1 MKIEINRWNQILIE
15 DEICEVLKEFDVLH
29 CGWEQDSKGY
39 IVKRPRKKKLVII
52 LTDHGKPYE
61 ATCEDL
67 FNKVEE
73 YKQAINA
80 TENAMHWVLHSGG
93 KK

>member
-61 ATCEDL
+61 ATINDLLAKTDEYQKAIDSTED
-67 FNKVEE
+67 
-73 YKQAINA
+73 AIVVYH
-80 TENAMHWVLHSGG
+80 TGG
-93 KK
+93 KGR